1 MTNTTLPASE
11 DLNRTQLANVHRFFT
26 RLLPIPREVFEYTVR
41 NAFGF
46 KMWNAEGANGFFI
59 EKLVRF
65 DGEPLDAKHKIE
77 FVHQISEWVELAQ
90 GQFDDFEGDKAAS
103 NTQTKFD
110 DEIDDDLQE
119 VLNNTFLQARENR
132 ASESNTESTP
142 LGFIHHWLHREK
154 QSYPSITGYFED
166 GGEAEHRA
174 YLAALK
180 YYLVEIPRDRLQD
193 VLAIKHNTGKHNR
206 IYLKNIHHLCRIA
219 VFGGTAEIPK
229 EFLIT
234 LKHIGIRLEIKYPDL
249 VPKDPARHYDEW
261 QHEDD
266 FEKLVSQVERAPSE
280 HIVRYVV
287 DFLHHCTRRRPA
299 RPVSWLKNEGV
310 TPYYER
316 ISAAVRTSNLSMRVK
331 DYVECF
337 STINTKSTADQIDFL
352 TEFSKRA
359 TDPYMQGYSLY
370 ILGSLLERY
379 SKERFYALFD
389 ALQAFHQIDKTRAEA
404 AFGLIWSG
412 NVNSFDNDERTVV
425 VDNTPPDSLQLRHS
439 LSHFLSYCK
448 EFPRKGTEV
457 KKLLLD
463 RLFSQFRERVKQSRG
478 RCMSCA
484 AVHRATNAGVF
495 VTTPESLND
504 IQETIE
510 TIATVEPW
518 VETPG
523 ILGSWKELIHLV
535 VVSFHGKSWE
545 DWSGGEFSLE
555 DASITNAEHEN
566 PFELVRTYLSDYD
579 ENTLFADVVN
589 FFRHVSEPHIKPRDR
604 GQIRV
609 RAREE
614 IAKKIESSPSSVI
627 TKMLK
632 LNQSYL
638 TKESPM
644 EEFSIDGYEAYLSKY
659 IQDFFMKVEEGGE
672 SAWEDFLTF
681 LSALSSNQAFGEQN
695 LDGLTSMNFLI
706 KSEEFVEEI
715 FNNSTFTDGIR
726 MLLEELAIIIIWAMS
741 RSKIRPDQEFKKR
754 LENIRTLVE
763 DMRE

>member
-1 MTNTTLPASE
+1 
-11 DLNRTQLANVHRFFT
+11 LN
-26 RLLPIPREVFEYTVR
+26 
-41 NAFGF
+41 G
-46 KMWNAEGANGFFI
+46 
-59 EKLVRF
+59 
-65 DGEPLDAKHKIE
+65 
-77 FVHQISEWVELAQ
+77 
-90 GQFDDFEGDKAAS
+90 
-103 NTQTKFD
+103 
-110 DEIDDDLQE
+110 
-119 VLNNTFLQARENR
+119 
-132 ASESNTESTP
+132 
-142 LGFIHHWLHREK
+142 
-154 QSYPSITGYFED
+154 
-166 GGEAEHRA
+166 
-174 YLAALK
+174 
-180 YYLVEIPRDRLQD
+180 
-193 VLAIKHNTGKHNR
+193 
-206 IYLKNIHHLCRIA
+206 
-219 VFGGTAEIPK
+219 
-229 EFLIT
+229 
-234 LKHIGIRLEIKYPDL
+234 
-249 VPKDPARHYDEW
+249 
-261 QHEDD
+261 
-266 FEKLVSQVERAPSE
+266 
-280 HIVRYVV
+280 
-287 DFLHHCTRRRPA
+287 
-299 RPVSWLKNEGV
+299 
-310 TPYYER
+310 
-316 ISAAVRTSNLSMRVK
+316 
-331 DYVECF
+331 
-337 STINTKSTADQIDFL
+337 
-352 TEFSKRA
+352 
-359 TDPYMQGYSLY
+359 
-370 ILGSLLERY
+370 
-379 SKERFYALFD
+379 
-389 ALQAFHQIDKTRAEA
+389 
-404 AFGLIWSG
+404 
-412 NVNSFDNDERTVV
+412 
-425 VDNTPPDSLQLRHS
+425 
-439 LSHFLSYCK
+439 
-448 EFPRKGTEV
+448 
-457 KKLLLD
+457 
-463 RLFSQFRERVKQSRG
+463 
-478 RCMSCA
+478 
-484 AVHRATNAGVF
+484 
-495 VTTPESLND
+495 

-715 FNNSTFTDGIR
+715 FKNSTFTDGIQ

-741 RSKIRPDQEFKKR
+741 RSRIRPNQEFKKR